1 MNFLDR
7 FLLSK
12 KLSIYLAAFLIV
24 SVLFFVIFFVFQ
36 FQSYSTL
43 EQQQML
49 QDGSNAVSRML
60 SDMNVQQKLVTQL
73 ASNTALREFVRKDHT
88 QLDPTYRETSE
99 AVLRELYRAEST
111 LSNSL
116 VVVANSNEAL
126 RSYPAFEIPLYEVIH
141 EDWFDPQAKD
151 IANSQNLFW
160 GTGELN
166 GIRCLI
172 CYKGLYSSRKPYDL
186 EMVVMVGLRSAHI
199 EASILQDHPDTEML
213 LLSAE
218 QKVLAGSTTLSEQ
231 ALQQLPEAG
240 SDFWFPQGGT
250 LHMAGQIP
258 VQNSDMGITGWSLL
272 ILRNPQSFIRE
283 YVTMFFCWLLVLLAV
298 FGSLLMLNRSVTR
311 HIISRCRTVLNH
323 IGQIASEDFTI
334 NSELDGNDEFYL
346 INEELNGLAVRL
358 KRQVVDEYNHTI
370 ALHQAEIKAQQ
381 LELLYQKEQIAALQN
396 QINPH
401 YIVNTLE
408 SIRMKLLLQGD
419 DESAEMLL
427 CLAESLQT
435 YSREPYR
442 LVSISEELVFLRR
455 YLLLQNYRMVHPID
469 FSVEAEDA
477 ILEEQ
482 IPKFI
487 LQPLIENAIIH
498 GFRPKIKE
506 PKLTLSFLQE
516 GDILSVQLRDN
527 GLGLDEEHLSQLRS
541 RMEADRPDL
550 HGGGRSIGLMN
561 VYWRLKLLYGQDSDL
576 SMESAPG
583 CGTTIHITLNL
594 RKVRENELQCSDH

>member
-1 MNFLDR
+1 M
-7 FLLSK
+7 SK

-49 QDGSNAVSRML
+49 QDGSNAVSRLL

-73 ASNTALREFVRKDHT
+73 SANTELRNFVRKDHT
-88 QLDPTYRETSE
+88 RLDPTYRESSE
-99 AVLRELYRAEST
+99 TVLWELYRAEIT
-111 LSNSL
+111 LSNS
-116 VVVANSNEAL
+116 VVVIANRNEAL
-126 RSYPAFEIPLYEVIH
+126 RSYAAFETPLQAVTDA
-141 EDWFDPQAKD
+141 DWFDPQALD
-151 IANSQNLFW
+151 ITNSQNLFW
-160 GTGELN
+160 GEGELN

-172 CYKGLYSSRKPYDL
+172 CYKGIYSSRKPYELD
-186 EMVVMVGLRSAHI
+186 MVVMVGLRSAHI
-199 EASILQDHPDTEML
+199 ESAILQDHPGTEML
-213 LLSAE
+213 LFSPTQSL
-218 QKVLAGSTTLSEQ
+218 LAGSTDLSGQ
-231 ALQQLPEAG
+231 ALQQLWDPG
-240 SDFWFPQGGT
+240 SDFWSSLDGK
-250 LHMAGQIP
+250 LHIAGQIP
-258 VQNSDMGITGWSLL
+258 VHNPDIGISNWNLL
-272 ILRNPQSFIRE
+272 VLRDAQGFIRE
-283 YVTMFFCWLLVLLAV
+283 YVTMFICWLLVLLAV
-298 FGSLLMLNRSVTR
+298 FGSLLMLNSSVTR

-323 IGQIASEDFTI
+323 IGRIASEDFTI
-334 NSELDGNDEFYL
+334 SSELDGNDEFYL

-408 SIRMKLLLQGD
+408 AIRMKLLLQGD
-419 DESAEMLL
+419 EESAEMLL

-442 LVSISEELVFLRR
+442 LVSLSEELTFLHR
-455 YLLLQNYRMVHPID
+455 YLLLQNYRMVHPIAFTVD
-469 FSVEAEDA
+469 AEDA
-477 ILEEQ
+477 ILQEQ
-482 IPKFI
+482 IPKFV

-506 PKLTLSFLQE
+506 PKLTLSFRRQGE
-516 GDILSVQLRDN
+516 ILTVKIADN
-527 GLGLDEEHLSQLRS
+527 GLGLDEETLGQLRS
-541 RMEADRPDL
+541 RMKAAKPDL
-550 HGGGRSIGLMN
+550 HRGGRSIGLMN

-576 SMESAPG
+576 SIESAPG
-583 CGTTIHITLNL
+583 VGTTIHITLNL
-594 RKVRENELQCSDH
+594 QKVRENELQCSDH

>member
-1 MNFLDR
+1 MHFLDR

-49 QDGSNAVSRML
+49 QDGSNAVSRLL

-73 ASNTALREFVRKDHT
+73 SANTELRDFVRKDHT
-88 QLDPTYRETSE
+88 KLDPAYRETSE
-99 AVLRELYRAEST
+99 AVLWELYRAEST
-111 LSNSL
+111 LSNS
-116 VVVANSNEAL
+116 VVVIANNNDAL
-126 RSYPAFEIPLYEVIH
+126 RSYAAFETPLHTVTNA
-141 EDWFDPQAKD
+141 DWFDSQALD
-151 IANSQNLFW
+151 ITTSQNLFW

-166 GIRCLI
+166 GVRCLI
-172 CYKGLYSSRKPYDL
+172 CYKGIYSSQKPYELD
-186 EMVVMVGLRSAHI
+186 MVVMVGLRSAHI
-199 EASILQDHPDTEML
+199 ESSILQDHPGTEML
-213 LLSAE
+213 LFSQAQSL
-218 QKVLAGSTTLSEQ
+218 LAGSTNLSVQE
-231 ALQQLPEAG
+231 LQQLLNPG
-240 SDFWFPQGGT
+240 SDFWSSLDGKLYIT
-250 LHMAGQIP
+250 GQVP
-258 VQNSDMGITGWSLL
+258 VQNPDIGISNWNLL
-272 ILRNPQSFIRE
+272 VLRDSQGFIRE
-283 YVTMFFCWLLVLLAV
+283 YVTMFFCWLMVLLAV
-298 FGSLLMLNRSVTR
+298 FGSLLMLNSSVTR

-334 NSELDGNDEFYL
+334 NSDLDGNDEFYL

-370 ALHQAEIKAQQ
+370 ALHQAEIKAQR

-408 SIRMKLLLQGD
+408 AIRMKLLLQGD
-419 DESAEMLL
+419 EESAEMLL

-442 LVSISEELVFLRR
+442 LVSISEELTFLRR
-455 YLLLQNYRMVHPID
+455 YLLLQNYRMVHPIA
-469 FSVEAEDA
+469 FTVEAEDA
-477 ILEEQ
+477 ILEQQ

-506 PKLTLSFLQE
+506 PKLTLSFQQKE
-516 GDILSVQLRDN
+516 ETLSVQIADN
-527 GLGLDEEHLSQLRS
+527 GLGLDEETLHQLRS
-541 RMEADRPDL
+541 RMEAAKPDL

-576 SMESAPG
+576 SIESAPG
-583 CGTTIHITLNL
+583 CGTSIHITLNL